1 MRFLIPLAGALVVL
15 AACGG
20 GDSPFDRTPS
30 PTTLGATQ
38 SPSAGTPTATP
49 ADCEPTDYEVQDGDT
64 LAALAETYGVTIEEI
79 AEASNLDDPDVL
91 AIGDPLT
98 IPCPAEETDASPTD
112 APTAAP
118 EGTAAEGT

>member
-1 MRFLIPLAGALVVL
+1 MRFLIPLACALLGL

-38 SPSAGTPTATP
+38 TPLAGTPTATP

-64 LAALAETYGVTIEEI
+64 LAALAETYGVTIEAI

-98 IPCPAEETDASPTD
+98 IPCPAEDAGTSPTD
-112 APTAAP
+112 APTATA
-118 EGTAAEGT
+118 EATAAEGT